1 MEEKN
6 DATEQTAEEAEAQ
19 QRAADIAGKTDANEM
34 AEQEGTSGSAAP
46 EGGSE
51 AVASPKA
58 GKHSV
63 GTVTENGTVIA
74 APSVKDAPKP
84 KKKHSAAIA
93 ALSVVTVASL
103 AFGAWTYIDSHP
115 SGVAARIDNTTITE
129 QEVADYINSYRTTY
143 GLSNDANWAAALVQ
157 QGTSPN
163 GYRLTTINNIIQSKV
178 VENECAAK
186 GITVSDDDINSQI
199 DEIKTSYSIE
209 DDDSWSS
216 LLTQNGTTED
226 KLREQISTSLSQQ
239 KLYEQ
244 EVPKPDGYDDAK
256 TKADA
261 VKTNDDG
268 TAKKSKEQSILDDY
282 TDLQSQWQQ
291 DCSIYLA
298 KLLDAASITI
308 YPMPSG
314 ASYDVDMGM
323 AASANSSDDADTTD
337 ENASDS
343 DDTDSSANSN
353 E

>member
-6 DATEQTAEEAEAQ
+6 DASEQVARKNEEQRSDADAAAGASAVEAPQESTE
-19 QRAADIAGKTDANEM
+19 
-34 AEQEGTSGSAAP
+34 EGTRPNNSP
-46 EGGSE
+46 ET
-51 AVASPKA
+51 VASSKT

-74 APSVKDAPKP
+74 ASSVKDAPKP
-84 KKKHSAAIA
+84 KKKHSAAVA
-93 ALSVVTVASL
+93 VLSVVTVASL
-103 AFGAWTYIDSHP
+103 AFGAWTYVDSHP
-115 SGVAARIDNTTITE
+115 SGVAARVDNTTITE

-163 GYRLTTINNIIQSKV
+163 GYRLTSINNIIQSKV
-178 VENECAAK
+178 VENECTAK
-186 GITVSDDDINSQI
+186 GVTVSDDDINGQI
-199 DEIKTSYSIE
+199 DEIKTSYGIE

-216 LLTQNGTTED
+216 LLTQNGKTED
-226 KLREQISTSLSQQ
+226 KLREQIRASLSQQ

-256 TKADA
+256 AKADA

-268 TAKKSKEQSILDDY
+268 TAKKSKEQSILDAY

-298 KLLDAASITI
+298 KLLDAVSITI
-308 YPMPSG
+308 YPMPSD
-314 ASYDVDMGM
+314 ASYDVDMGL
-323 AASANSSDDADTTD
+323 AATANEDDDAADDTTD
-337 ENASDS
+337 ASDS
-343 DDTDSSANSN
+343 GDSDSSSNTSN